1 MDITKRTLTTTEE
14 SVIKWQLL
22 VDIDSW
28 VTTAVDGK
36 ISKCKKRMLSEWLPK
51 LYADDSVDSIPASE
65 DEIVAM
71 IVARDDYKNR
81 VVRDQG
87 YPEGDPSTDW
97 ELSELQKY
105 CDDND
110 IEHYP
115 VAIEAVEAVEAVA
128 GVEAVEEVLWAE
140 GDDLPEGVEVGDVK
154 VAAVDAVEAV
164 VAVEAV
170 EAQSKDTKAS
180 LLAAIASN

>member
-14 SVIKWQLL
+14 SVLKNDLL
-22 VDIDSW
+22 DVQDW
-28 VTTAVDGK
+28 VTKAIDGK
-36 ISKCKKRMLSEWLPK
+36 VNNCKKRMIAEWLPK

-105 CDDND
+105 CDDKSIDYEDGTNKD
-110 IEHYP
+110 SDGEVIAANSKAEL
-115 VAIEAVEAVEAVA
+115 VEKIEA
-128 GVEAVEEVLWAE
+128 
-140 GDDLPEGVEVGDVK
+140 
-154 VAAVDAVEAV
+154 
-164 VAVEAV
+164 
-170 EAQSKDTKAS
+170 
-180 LLAAIASN
+180 